1 MWFGLLLLAYL
12 IALIYALRLSR
23 NAEVGPVGEQSYRFA
38 DSNIGSVLGVL
49 TFSATLFSTFTLL
62 GLPDFFRNH
71 GVGAWIFL
79 GVTDMAMAFLALWFG
94 LKVRQ
99 KISVQEFESVSEMLA
114 KTYHADWVRFIYW
127 GGIFVFLLPYVAIQ
141 IKGVS
146 GFLSVAFPLDIPNW
160 SWSLFILLAILIYSH
175 FGGLKAI
182 IYNDAIQ
189 GIILLTITLLIAAIC
204 LDQMGG
210 WNSMFEQIE
219 ERNPKLLSIPGPTG
233 LLNTQFLIASFLTI
247 VLMPISQPQLF
258 TRFTVMRDERSMIE
272 MLLGM
277 SVFVFLI
284 ITPTIAIGMYGAINY
299 PDLSAGEFWVN
310 TLVND
315 QPEIIGAL
323 AVLGLL
329 AAAMSTAD
337 SQLFALESE
346 VSPSIQTHSFRKLPS
361 LIFAIMAFGLA
372 VLSSSELVLLATVS
386 FAGTSLLAPMILLA
400 VLSKDGEHPPLLI
413 PVVCGG
419 SLLIYLESLLS
430 GFVPQVIF
438 GYSLELLLLTLNA
451 IIVGFFYFL
460 RGQSRVTR

>member
-12 IALIYALRLSR
+12 IALLCALRLSR

-94 LKVRQ
+94 LKVRE

-160 SWSLFILLAILIYSH
+160 SWSLFILLVILIYSH

-210 WNSMFEQIE
+210 WTSMFEQIE
-219 ERNPKLLSIPGPTG
+219 ERNPKLLSVPGPTG
-233 LLNTQFLIASFLTI
+233 LLNTQFLLASFLTI

-258 TRFTVMRDERSMIE
+258 ARFTVMRDERSMIE

-323 AVLGLL
+323 AVVGLL

-346 VSPSIQTHSFRKLPS
+346 VSPTIQTHTFRKLPI

-400 VLSKDGEHPPLLI
+400 VLSRDGEHPPLLI
-413 PVVCGG
+413 PVICGV
-419 SLLIYLESLLS
+419 SLLIYLVSLLS

-438 GYSLELLLLTLNA
+438 GYRLELLLLTLNA
-451 IIVGFFYFL
+451 TIVGFFYFL
-460 RGQSRVTR
+460 REQSKVA

>member
-94 LKVRQ
+94 LKVRE

-127 GGIFVFLLPYVAIQ
+127 VGIFVFLLPYIAIQ

-175 FGGLKAI
+175 LGGLKAI

-189 GIILLTITLLIAAIC
+189 GIILLSITLLIAAIC

-310 TLVND
+310 TFVND

-346 VSPSIQTHSFRKLPS
+346 VSPTIQTHSFRKLPS

-372 VLSSSELVLLATVS
+372 VLSSSELVLLAIVS

-460 RGQSRVTR
+460 RGQSRVT

>member
-94 LKVRQ
+94 LKVRE

-114 KTYHADWVRFIYW
+114 KTYHADWVRSIYW

-175 FGGLKAI
+175 LGGLRAI

-210 WNSMFEQIE
+210 WTSMFEQIE
-219 ERNPKLLSIPGPTG
+219 EQNPKLLSIPGPTG
-233 LLNTQFLIASFLTI
+233 LLNTQFLLTSFLTI

-258 TRFTVMRDERSMIE
+258 ARFTVMRDERSMIE

-323 AVLGLL
+323 AVVGLL

-346 VSPSIQTHSFRKLPS
+346 VSPTIQTHSFRKLPI

-372 VLSSSELVLLATVS
+372 VISSSELVLLATVS

-400 VLSKDGEHPPLLI
+400 VLSRDGEHPPLLI
-413 PVVCGG
+413 PVICGV
-419 SLLIYLESLLS
+419 SLLIYLVSLLS

-438 GYSLELLLLTLNA
+438 GYRLELLLLTLNA

-460 RGQSRVTR
+460 REQSKVA

>member
-12 IALIYALRLSR
+12 IALICALRLSR

-94 LKVRQ
+94 LKVRE

-175 FGGLKAI
+175 LGGLKAI

-210 WNSMFEQIE
+210 WTSMFEQIE

-233 LLNTQFLIASFLTI
+233 LLNTQFLLASFLTI

-258 TRFTVMRDERSMIE
+258 ARFTVMRDERSMIE

-323 AVLGLL
+323 AVVGLL

-346 VSPSIQTHSFRKLPS
+346 VSPTIQTHTFRKLPI

-400 VLSKDGEHPPLLI
+400 VLSRDGEHPPLLI
-413 PVVCGG
+413 PVICGV
-419 SLLIYLESLLS
+419 SLLIYLVSLLS

-438 GYSLELLLLTLNA
+438 GYRLELLLLTLNA

-460 RGQSRVTR
+460 REQSKVA

>member
-1 MWFGLLLLAYL
+1 MWFGILLLAYL
-12 IALIYALRLSR
+12 IGLVYVLRLSQI
-23 NAEVGPVGEQSYRFA
+23 AEVGPASEYSYRFA
-38 DSNIGSVLGVL
+38 DSNIGSVLGFL
-49 TFSATLFSTFTLL
+49 TFSATLFGSFTLL

-71 GVGAWIFL
+71 GVGTWIFL

-94 LKVRQ
+94 LKVRE
-99 KISVQEFESVSEMLA
+99 KINVQEFESVSEMLA

-127 GGIFVFLLPYVAIQ
+127 AGIFVFLLPYVAIQ

-146 GFLSVAFPLDIPNW
+146 SFLSVAFPVDIPNW
-160 SWSLFILLAILIYSH
+160 IWSLFIFLAILVYSH
-175 FGGLKAI
+175 LGGLKAI

-189 GIILLTITLLIAAIC
+189 GMILLMITMLIATIC
-204 LDQMGG
+204 LDQLGG
-210 WNSMFEQIE
+210 WTSMFERIE
-219 ERNPKLLSIPGPTG
+219 EKNPKLLSIPGPTG
-233 LLNTQFLIASFLTI
+233 LLNTQFLLVSFLTI

-258 TRFTVMRDERSMIE
+258 ARFTVMRDERSMIE
-272 MLLGM
+272 MVLGM

-299 PDLSAGEFWVN
+299 PDLPASEFWVK

-323 AVLGLL
+323 AVVGLI

-346 VSPSIQTHSFRKLPS
+346 VSPTIRTYSFRKFPI

-372 VLSSSELVLLATVS
+372 VLSSSELLLLATVS

-413 PVVCGG
+413 PVICGA
-419 SLLIYLESLLS
+419 SLLIYLVSLLS

-438 GYSLELLLLTLNA
+438 EYRIELLLLFLNS
-451 IIVGFFYFL
+451 IIVGFFYFF
-460 RGQSRVTR
+460 REQSRMA

>member
-1 MWFGLLLLAYL
+1 
-12 IALIYALRLSR
+12 
-23 NAEVGPVGEQSYRFA
+23 
-38 DSNIGSVLGVL
+38 
-49 TFSATLFSTFTLL
+49 
-62 GLPDFFRNH
+62 
-71 GVGAWIFL
+71 
-79 GVTDMAMAFLALWFG
+79 
-94 LKVRQ
+94 
-99 KISVQEFESVSEMLA
+99 MLA

-175 FGGLKAI
+175 LGGLKAI

-189 GIILLTITLLIAAIC
+189 GIILLSITLLIAAIC

-233 LLNTQFLIASFLTI
+233 LLNTQFLLASFLTI

-258 TRFTVMRDERSMIE
+258 SRFTVMRDERSMIE

-323 AVLGLL
+323 AVVGLL

-346 VSPSIQTHSFRKLPS
+346 VSPTIQTHSFRKLPI

-400 VLSKDGEHPPLLI
+400 VLSRDGEHPPLLI
-413 PVVCGG
+413 PVICGV
-419 SLLIYLESLLS
+419 SLLIYLGSLLV

-438 GYSLELLLLTLNA
+438 GYCLELLLLTLNA

-460 RGQSRVTR
+460 REQSKVA

>member
-23 NAEVGPVGEQSYRFA
+23 NAEVGPAGEQSYRFA

-94 LKVRQ
+94 LKVRE

-127 GGIFVFLLPYVAIQ
+127 VGIFVFLLPYVAIQ

-175 FGGLKAI
+175 LGGLKAI

-189 GIILLTITLLIAAIC
+189 GIILLSITLLIAAIC

-210 WNSMFEQIE
+210 WTSMFEQIE

-233 LLNTQFLIASFLTI
+233 LLNTQFLMASFLTI

-323 AVLGLL
+323 AVVGLL

-346 VSPSIQTHSFRKLPS
+346 VSPTIQTHSFRKLPI

-438 GYSLELLLLTLNA
+438 EYRLELLLLTLNA

-460 RGQSRVTR
+460 RGQSRIT

>member
-94 LKVRQ
+94 LKVRE

-175 FGGLKAI
+175 LGGLKAI

-210 WNSMFEQIE
+210 WTSMFEQIE
-219 ERNPKLLSIPGPTG
+219 EQNPKLLSIPGPTG
-233 LLNTQFLIASFLTI
+233 LLNTQFLLVSFLTI
-247 VLMPISQPQLF
+247 VIMPISQPQLF
-258 TRFTVMRDERSMIE
+258 ARFTVMRDERSMIE

-323 AVLGLL
+323 AVVGLL

-346 VSPSIQTHSFRKLPS
+346 VSPTIQTHSFRKLPI

-400 VLSKDGEHPPLLI
+400 VLSRDGEHPPLLI
-413 PVVCGG
+413 PVICGV
-419 SLLIYLESLLS
+419 SLLVYLVSLLS

-438 GYSLELLLLTLNA
+438 GYRLELLLLTLNA

-460 RGQSRVTR
+460 REQSKVA

>member
-12 IALIYALRLSR
+12 IALLCALRLSR

-94 LKVRQ
+94 LKVRE

-141 IKGVS
+141 IKGVA

-160 SWSLFILLAILIYSH
+160 SWSLFILLVILIYSH
-175 FGGLKAI
+175 LGGLKAI

-189 GIILLTITLLIAAIC
+189 GIILLTITLLIAKIC

-210 WNSMFEQIE
+210 WTSMFEQIE

-233 LLNTQFLIASFLTI
+233 LLNTQFLLASFLTI

-258 TRFTVMRDERSMIE
+258 ARFTVMRDERSMIE

-323 AVLGLL
+323 AVVGLL

-346 VSPSIQTHSFRKLPS
+346 VSPTIQTHTFRKLPI
-361 LIFAIMAFGLA
+361 LIFAIMAFGLV

-400 VLSKDGEHPPLLI
+400 VLSRDGEHPPLLI
-413 PVVCGG
+413 PVICGV
-419 SLLIYLESLLS
+419 SLLIYLVSLLS

-438 GYSLELLLLTLNA
+438 GYRLELLLLTLNA

-460 RGQSRVTR
+460 REQSKLA

>member
-12 IALIYALRLSR
+12 IALLCALRLSR

-94 LKVRQ
+94 LKVRE
-99 KISVQEFESVSEMLA
+99 KTSVQEFESVSEMLA

-175 FGGLKAI
+175 LGGLKAI

-210 WNSMFEQIE
+210 WTSMFEQIE
-219 ERNPKLLSIPGPTG
+219 EQNPKLLSIPGPTG
-233 LLNTQFLIASFLTI
+233 LLNTQFLLASFLTI

-258 TRFTVMRDERSMIE
+258 ARFTVMRDERSMIE

-323 AVLGLL
+323 AVVGLL

-346 VSPSIQTHSFRKLPS
+346 VSPTIQTHTFRKLPI

-400 VLSKDGEHPPLLI
+400 VLSRDGEHPPLLI
-413 PVVCGG
+413 PIICGV
-419 SLLIYLESLLS
+419 SLLVYLVSLLS

-438 GYSLELLLLTLNA
+438 GYRLELLLLTLNA

-460 RGQSRVTR
+460 REQSKVA

>member
-94 LKVRQ
+94 LKVRE

-175 FGGLKAI
+175 LGGLKAI

-189 GIILLTITLLIAAIC
+189 GIILLLITLLIAKIC

-210 WNSMFEQIE
+210 WTSMFEQIE

-233 LLNTQFLIASFLTI
+233 FLNTQFLLASFLTI

-346 VSPSIQTHSFRKLPS
+346 VSPTIQTHSFRKLPS

-372 VLSSSELVLLATVS
+372 VLSSSELVLLAIVS

-460 RGQSRVTR
+460 REQSKVA

>member
-71 GVGAWIFL
+71 GVGAWIFF
-79 GVTDMAMAFLALWFG
+79 GVTDMAMAFLALWVG
-94 LKVRQ
+94 LKVRH

-127 GGIFVFLLPYVAIQ
+127 GGIFVFLLPYVAMQ

-175 FGGLKAI
+175 LGGLRAI

-210 WNSMFEQIE
+210 WTSMFEQIE
-219 ERNPKLLSIPGPTG
+219 EQNPKLLSIPGPTG
-233 LLNTQFLIASFLTI
+233 LLNTQFLLASFLTI

-258 TRFTVMRDERSMIE
+258 ARFTVMRDERSMIE

-299 PDLSAGEFWVN
+299 PNLSAGEFWVN

-323 AVLGLL
+323 AVVGLL

-346 VSPSIQTHSFRKLPS
+346 VSPTIQTHSFRKLPIP
-361 LIFAIMAFGLA
+361 IFAIMAFGLA

-400 VLSKDGEHPPLLI
+400 VLSRDGEHPPLLI
-413 PVVCGG
+413 PVICGV
-419 SLLIYLESLLS
+419 SLLIYLVSLLS

-438 GYSLELLLLTLNA
+438 GYRLELLLLTLNA

-460 RGQSRVTR
+460 REQSKVA

>member
-1 MWFGLLLLAYL
+1 MWFGLLLLSYL
-12 IALIYALRLSR
+12 TALIYALRLSR
-23 NAEVGPVGEQSYRFA
+23 NAEVGPAGEKSYRFA

-94 LKVRQ
+94 LKVRE

-127 GGIFVFLLPYVAIQ
+127 VGIFVFLLPYVAIQ

-146 GFLSVAFPLDIPNW
+146 GFLSVAFPLDVPNW

-175 FGGLKAI
+175 LGGLKAI

-189 GIILLTITLLIAAIC
+189 GIILLSITLLIAAIC

-310 TLVND
+310 TFVND

-346 VSPSIQTHSFRKLPS
+346 VSPTIQTHSFRKLPS

>member
-94 LKVRQ
+94 LKVRE

-127 GGIFVFLLPYVAIQ
+127 VGIFVFLLPYIAIQ

-175 FGGLKAI
+175 LGGLKAI

-189 GIILLTITLLIAAIC
+189 GIILLSITLLIAAIC

-310 TLVND
+310 TFVND

-346 VSPSIQTHSFRKLPS
+346 VSPTIQTHSFRKLPS

-372 VLSSSELVLLATVS
+372 VLSSSELVLLAIVS

-460 RGQSRVTR
+460 RRQSRVTR

>member
-12 IALIYALRLSR
+12 IALLCALRLSR

-94 LKVRQ
+94 LKVRE

-175 FGGLKAI
+175 LGGLKAI

-210 WNSMFEQIE
+210 WTSMFEQIE

-233 LLNTQFLIASFLTI
+233 LLNTQFLLASFLTI
-247 VLMPISQPQLF
+247 ALMPISQPQLF
-258 TRFTVMRDERSMIE
+258 ARFTVMRDERSMIE

-284 ITPTIAIGMYGAINY
+284 ITPTIAIGMYGAIKY

-323 AVLGLL
+323 AVVGLL

-346 VSPSIQTHSFRKLPS
+346 VSPTIQTHSFRKLPI

-372 VLSSSELVLLATVS
+372 MLSSSELVLLATVS

-400 VLSKDGEHPPLLI
+400 VLSIDGEHPPLLI
-413 PVVCGG
+413 PVICGV
-419 SLLIYLESLLS
+419 SLLIYLVSLLS

-438 GYSLELLLLTLNA
+438 GYRLELLLLTLNA

-460 RGQSRVTR
+460 REQSKVA

>member
-1 MWFGLLLLAYL
+1 MWFGLLLLSYL
-12 IALIYALRLSR
+12 TALIYALRLSR
-23 NAEVGPVGEQSYRFA
+23 NAEVGPAGEKSYRFA

-94 LKVRQ
+94 LKVRE

-175 FGGLKAI
+175 LGGLKAI

-210 WNSMFEQIE
+210 WTSMFEQIE

-323 AVLGLL
+323 AVVGLL

-346 VSPSIQTHSFRKLPS
+346 VSPTIQTHSFRKLPI

>member
-1 MWFGLLLLAYL
+1 MWFGLLLLSYL
-12 IALIYALRLSR
+12 TALIYALRLSR
-23 NAEVGPVGEQSYRFA
+23 NAEVGPAGEKSYRFA
-38 DSNIGSVLGVL
+38 DSNIGSILGVL

-94 LKVRQ
+94 LKVRE

-175 FGGLKAI
+175 LGGLKAI

-210 WNSMFEQIE
+210 WTSMFEQIE

-233 LLNTQFLIASFLTI
+233 LLNTQFLLASFLTI

-323 AVLGLL
+323 AVVGLL

-346 VSPSIQTHSFRKLPS
+346 VSPTIQTHTFRKLPI

-400 VLSKDGEHPPLLI
+400 VLSRDGEHPPLLI
-413 PVVCGG
+413 PVICGV
-419 SLLIYLESLLS
+419 SLLIYLVSLLS

-438 GYSLELLLLTLNA
+438 GYRLELLLLTLNA

>member
-12 IALIYALRLSR
+12 IALLCALRLSR

-94 LKVRQ
+94 LKVRE

-175 FGGLKAI
+175 LGGLKAI

-210 WNSMFEQIE
+210 WTSMFEQIE

-233 LLNTQFLIASFLTI
+233 LLNTQFLLASFLTI
-247 VLMPISQPQLF
+247 ALMPISQPQLF
-258 TRFTVMRDERSMIE
+258 ARFTVMRDERSMIE

-323 AVLGLL
+323 AVVGLL

-346 VSPSIQTHSFRKLPS
+346 VSPTIQTHTFRKLPI
-361 LIFAIMAFGLA
+361 LIFAIMAFGLV

-400 VLSKDGEHPPLLI
+400 VLSRDGEHPPLLI
-413 PVVCGG
+413 PVICGV
-419 SLLIYLESLLS
+419 SLLIYLASLLS

-438 GYSLELLLLTLNA
+438 GYRLELLLLTLNA
-451 IIVGFFYFL
+451 TIVGFFYFL
-460 RGQSRVTR
+460 REQSKVA

>member
-1 MWFGLLLLAYL
+1 MWFGLLLLSYL
-12 IALIYALRLSR
+12 TALIYVLRLSR
-23 NAEVGPVGEQSYRFA
+23 NADVGPAGEKSYRFA

-94 LKVRQ
+94 LKVRE

-127 GGIFVFLLPYVAIQ
+127 VGIFVFLLPYIAIQ

-175 FGGLKAI
+175 LGGLKAI

-189 GIILLTITLLIAAIC
+189 GIILLSITLLIAAIC

-310 TLVND
+310 TFVND

-346 VSPSIQTHSFRKLPS
+346 VSPTIQTHSFRKLPS

-400 VLSKDGEHPPLLI
+400 ILSKDGEHPPLLI

-451 IIVGFFYFL
+451 IIVGFFHFL

>member
-1 MWFGLLLLAYL
+1 
-12 IALIYALRLSR
+12 
-23 NAEVGPVGEQSYRFA
+23 
-38 DSNIGSVLGVL
+38 
-49 TFSATLFSTFTLL
+49 L

-94 LKVRQ
+94 LKVRD
-99 KISVQEFESVSEMLA
+99 KISVEEFESVSEMLA

-127 GGIFVFLLPYVAIQ
+127 AGIFVFLLPYVAIQ

-146 GFLSVAFPLDIPNW
+146 NFLSVSFPVDIPNW
-160 SWSLFILLAILIYSH
+160 TWSLFILLAILIYSH

-189 GIILLTITLLIAAIC
+189 GMILLTITLLIAAIC

-210 WNSMFEQIE
+210 WASMFEQVE
-219 ERNPKLLSIPGPTG
+219 EKSPQLLSIPGPTG
-233 LLNTQFLIASFLTI
+233 LLNTQFLLVSFLTI

-258 TRFTVMRDERSMIE
+258 ARFTVMRDERSMIE
-272 MLLGM
+272 MVLGM

-299 PDLSAGEFWVN
+299 PDIPASEFWVN

-315 QPEIIGAL
+315 QPEFIGAL
-323 AVLGLL
+323 AVVGLL
-329 AAAMSTAD
+329 AAAMSTTD

-346 VSPSIQTHSFRKLPS
+346 VSPTIQKRSFRKLPG

-372 VLSSSELVLLATVS
+372 VLSSSELLLLATAS

-413 PVVCGG
+413 PFICGA
-419 SLLIYLESLLS
+419 SLLIYLVSLLS
-430 GFVPQVIF
+430 GLVPQLIF
-438 GYSLELLLLTLNA
+438 GYRLELFLLSLNA

-460 RGQSRVTR
+460 REQSRMA

>member
-12 IALIYALRLSR
+12 IALLCALRLSR

-94 LKVRQ
+94 LKVRE

-175 FGGLKAI
+175 LGGLKAI

-210 WNSMFEQIE
+210 WTSMFEQIE

-233 LLNTQFLIASFLTI
+233 LLNTQFLLASFLTI

-258 TRFTVMRDERSMIE
+258 ARFTVMRDERSMIE

-323 AVLGLL
+323 AVVGLL

-346 VSPSIQTHSFRKLPS
+346 VSPTIQTHSFRKLPI
-361 LIFAIMAFGLA
+361 LIFAIMAFGLV

-400 VLSKDGEHPPLLI
+400 VLSRDGEHPPLLI
-413 PVVCGG
+413 PVICGV
-419 SLLIYLESLLS
+419 SLLIYLASLLS

-438 GYSLELLLLTLNA
+438 GYRLELLLLTLNA

-460 RGQSRVTR
+460 REQSKVA

>member
-12 IALIYALRLSR
+12 IALVYALRLSQL
-23 NAEVGPVGEQSYRFA
+23 AEVGPASEHSYRFA

-94 LKVRQ
+94 LKVRE
-99 KISVQEFESVSEMLA
+99 KISIQEFESVSEMLA

-127 GGIFVFLLPYVAIQ
+127 AGIFVFLLPYVAIQ
-141 IKGVS
+141 IKGIS
-146 GFLSVAFPLDIPNW
+146 SFLSVAFPVDIPNW
-160 SWSLFILLAILIYSH
+160 CWSLFILLAILIYSLL
-175 FGGLKAI
+175 GGLKAI

-210 WNSMFEQIE
+210 WTSMFEQIE
-219 ERNPKLLSIPGPTG
+219 EQNPKLLSIPGPSG
-233 LLNTQFLIASFLTI
+233 LLNTQFLLASFLTI

-258 TRFTVMRDERSMIE
+258 ARFTVMRDEQSMIE
-272 MLLGM
+272 MVLGM

-299 PDLSAGEFWVN
+299 PDLSASEFWVS

-315 QPEIIGAL
+315 QPEFIGAL
-323 AVLGLL
+323 AVVGLL

-346 VSPSIQTHSFRKLPS
+346 VSPTIQTHSFRKLPI
-361 LIFAIMAFGLA
+361 LMFGIMAFGLA
-372 VLSSSELVLLATVS
+372 VLSSSDLVLLATVS

-413 PVVCGG
+413 PVICGV
-419 SLLIYLESLLS
+419 SLLIYLVSLLS

-438 GYSLELLLLTLNA
+438 GYRLELLLLSLNV

-460 RGQSRVTR
+460 REQSRVA

>member
-12 IALIYALRLSR
+12 IALIYGLRLSR

-49 TFSATLFSTFTLL
+49 TCSATLFSTFTLL

-160 SWSLFILLAILIYSH
+160 SWSLSILLAILIYSH
-175 FGGLKAI
+175 LGGLKAI

-204 LDQMGG
+204 LDQIGG
-210 WNSMFEQIE
+210 WTSMFEQIE

-233 LLNTQFLIASFLTI
+233 LLNTQFLLASFLTI
-247 VLMPISQPQLF
+247 VMMPISQPQLF
-258 TRFTVMRDERSMIE
+258 ARFTVMRDERSMIE

-284 ITPTIAIGMYGAINY
+284 TTPTIAIGMYGAINY

-323 AVLGLL
+323 AVVGLL

-346 VSPSIQTHSFRKLPS
+346 VSPTIQTHTFRKFPI

-386 FAGTSLLAPMILLA
+386 FAGTSLMAPMILLA

>member
-23 NAEVGPVGEQSYRFA
+23 NTEVGPASEQSYRFA

-94 LKVRQ
+94 LKVRE

-141 IKGVS
+141 IKGIS

-175 FGGLKAI
+175 LGGLKAI

-210 WNSMFEQIE
+210 WTSMFEQIE
-219 ERNPKLLSIPGPTG
+219 EQNPKLLSIPGPTG
-233 LLNTQFLIASFLTI
+233 LLNTQFLLASFLTI

-258 TRFTVMRDERSMIE
+258 ARFTVMCDERSMIE

-323 AVLGLL
+323 AVVGLL

-346 VSPSIQTHSFRKLPS
+346 VSPTIQTHTFRKLPI
-361 LIFAIMAFGLA
+361 LIFAIMAFGLV

-400 VLSKDGEHPPLLI
+400 VLSRDGEHPPLLI
-413 PVVCGG
+413 PVICGV
-419 SLLIYLESLLS
+419 SLLIYLVSLLS

-438 GYSLELLLLTLNA
+438 GYRLELLLLTLNA

-460 RGQSRVTR
+460 REQSKVA

>member
-12 IALIYALRLSR
+12 IALLCALRLSR

-94 LKVRQ
+94 LKVRE

-175 FGGLKAI
+175 LGGLKAI

-210 WNSMFEQIE
+210 WTSMFEQIE

-233 LLNTQFLIASFLTI
+233 LLNTQFLLASFLTI
-247 VLMPISQPQLF
+247 ALMPISQPQLF
-258 TRFTVMRDERSMIE
+258 ARFTVMRDERSMIE

-323 AVLGLL
+323 AVVGLL
-329 AAAMSTAD
+329 AAAMSTTD

-346 VSPSIQTHSFRKLPS
+346 VSPTIQTHTFRKLPI

-400 VLSKDGEHPPLLI
+400 VLSRDGEHPPLLI
-413 PVVCGG
+413 PVICGV
-419 SLLIYLESLLS
+419 SLLIYLASLLS

-438 GYSLELLLLTLNA
+438 GYRLELLLLTLNA

-460 RGQSRVTR
+460 REQSKVA

>member
-12 IALIYALRLSR
+12 TALIYALRLSR
-23 NAEVGPVGEQSYRFA
+23 NAEVGPAGEQSYRFA

-94 LKVRQ
+94 LKVRE

-127 GGIFVFLLPYVAIQ
+127 VGIFVFLLPYVAIQ

-175 FGGLKAI
+175 LGGLKAI

-189 GIILLTITLLIAAIC
+189 GIILLSITLLIAAIC

-210 WNSMFEQIE
+210 WTSMFEQIE
-219 ERNPKLLSIPGPTG
+219 KRNPKLLSIPGPTG
-233 LLNTQFLIASFLTI
+233 LLNTQFLMASFLTI

-323 AVLGLL
+323 AVVGLL

-346 VSPSIQTHSFRKLPS
+346 VSPTIQTHSFRKLPI

-413 PVVCGG
+413 PVVCGS

-438 GYSLELLLLTLNA
+438 EYRLELLLLTLNA

-460 RGQSRVTR
+460 RGQNRVI

>member
-1 MWFGLLLLAYL
+1 MWFGLLLLSYL
-12 IALIYALRLSR
+12 TALIYALRLSR
-23 NAEVGPVGEQSYRFA
+23 NAEVGPAGEKSYRFA

-94 LKVRQ
+94 LKVRE

-127 GGIFVFLLPYVAIQ
+127 VGIFVFLLPYVAIQ

-175 FGGLKAI
+175 LGGLKAI

-189 GIILLTITLLIAAIC
+189 GIILLSITLLIAAIC

-210 WNSMFEQIE
+210 WTSMFEQIE

-310 TLVND
+310 TFVND

-346 VSPSIQTHSFRKLPS
+346 VSPTIQTHSFRKLPI

-438 GYSLELLLLTLNA
+438 EYRLELLLLTLNA

>member
-94 LKVRQ
+94 LKVRE

-210 WNSMFEQIE
+210 WTSMFEQIE

-233 LLNTQFLIASFLTI
+233 LLNTQFLLASFLTI
-247 VLMPISQPQLF
+247 ILMPISQPQLF
-258 TRFTVMRDERSMIE
+258 ARFTVMRDERSMIE

-346 VSPSIQTHSFRKLPS
+346 VSPTIQTHSFRKLPS

-400 VLSKDGEHPPLLI
+400 VLSRDGEHPPLLI
-413 PVVCGG
+413 PVICGV
-419 SLLIYLESLLS
+419 SLLVYLVSLLS

-438 GYSLELLLLTLNA
+438 GYRLELLLLTLNA
-451 IIVGFFYFL
+451 IIVGLFYFL
-460 RGQSRVTR
+460 REQSKVA

>member
-94 LKVRQ
+94 LKVRE

-175 FGGLKAI
+175 LGGLKAI

-189 GIILLTITLLIAAIC
+189 GIILLSITLLIAAIC

-323 AVLGLL
+323 AVVGLL

-346 VSPSIQTHSFRKLPS
+346 VSPTIQTHSFRKLPI

-400 VLSKDGEHPPLLI
+400 VLSRDGEHPPLLI
-413 PVVCGG
+413 PVICGV
-419 SLLIYLESLLS
+419 SLLVYLVSLLS

-438 GYSLELLLLTLNA
+438 GYRLELLLLTLNA

>member
-94 LKVRQ
+94 LKVRE

-210 WNSMFEQIE
+210 WTSMFEQIE

-233 LLNTQFLIASFLTI
+233 LLNTQFLLASFLTI

-258 TRFTVMRDERSMIE
+258 ARFTVMRDERSMIE

-346 VSPSIQTHSFRKLPS
+346 VSPTIQTHSFRKLPS

-400 VLSKDGEHPPLLI
+400 VLSRDGEHPPLLI
-413 PVVCGG
+413 PVICGV
-419 SLLIYLESLLS
+419 SLLIYLVSLLS

-438 GYSLELLLLTLNA
+438 GYRLELLLLTLNA

-460 RGQSRVTR
+460 REQSKVA

>member
-12 IALIYALRLSR
+12 IALLCALRLSR

-94 LKVRQ
+94 LKVRE

-175 FGGLKAI
+175 LGGLKAI

-210 WNSMFEQIE
+210 WTSMFEQIE

-233 LLNTQFLIASFLTI
+233 LLNTQFLLASFLTI

-258 TRFTVMRDERSMIE
+258 ARFTVMRDERSMIE

-323 AVLGLL
+323 AVVGLL

-346 VSPSIQTHSFRKLPS
+346 VSPTIQTHSFRKLPI

-400 VLSKDGEHPPLLI
+400 VLSRDGEHPPLLI
-413 PVVCGG
+413 PVICGV
-419 SLLIYLESLLS
+419 SLLIYLVSLLS

-438 GYSLELLLLTLNA
+438 GYRLELLLLTLNA

-460 RGQSRVTR
+460 REQSRVA

>member
-12 IALIYALRLSR
+12 IALVYALRLSQL
-23 NAEVGPVGEQSYRFA
+23 AEVGPASEHSYRFA

-94 LKVRQ
+94 LKVRE
-99 KISVQEFESVSEMLA
+99 KISIQEFESVSEMLA

-127 GGIFVFLLPYVAIQ
+127 AGIFVFLLPYVAIQ
-141 IKGVS
+141 IKGIS
-146 GFLSVAFPLDIPNW
+146 SFLSVAFPADIPNW
-160 SWSLFILLAILIYSH
+160 CWSLFILLAILIYSLL
-175 FGGLKAI
+175 GGLKAI

-210 WNSMFEQIE
+210 WTSMFEQIE
-219 ERNPKLLSIPGPTG
+219 EQNPKLLSIPGPSG
-233 LLNTQFLIASFLTI
+233 LLNTQFLLASFLTI

-258 TRFTVMRDERSMIE
+258 ARFAVMRDERSMIE
-272 MLLGM
+272 MVLGM

-299 PDLSAGEFWVN
+299 PDLSASEFWVS

-315 QPEIIGAL
+315 QPEFIGAL
-323 AVLGLL
+323 AVVGLL

-346 VSPSIQTHSFRKLPS
+346 VSPTIQTHSFRKLPI
-361 LIFAIMAFGLA
+361 LIFGIMAFGLA
-372 VLSSSELVLLATVS
+372 VLSSSDLVLLATVS

-413 PVVCGG
+413 PVICGV
-419 SLLIYLESLLS
+419 SLLIYLVSLLS

-438 GYSLELLLLTLNA
+438 GYRLELLLLSLNV

-460 RGQSRVTR
+460 REQSRVA